1 MSGQG
6 ADRAATVQ
14 QREVTT
20 WHLEM
25 LDPSWL
31 RPAAPPDERLSVVR
45 AGIASPELNRFLY
58 TAVGGG
64 WFWTDRLGWTFAAW
78 REYLARPELE
88 TWVASLD
95 GAPAGYFELEQQ
107 AAGSVEIA
115 YFGLLPQFTGRRI
128 GAYLL
133 SVATARAW
141 SLWPPATRRVW
152 LHTCDLD
159 SPIALKNYQA
169 RGFRL
174 FKTESETVTLPA
186 VTPGPWPGAGQ
197 VT

>member
-1 MSGQG
+1 MSG
-6 ADRAATVQ
+6 Q

-25 LDPSWL
+25 LDPAWM
-31 RPAAPPDERLSVVR
+31 RPTVRPDDRLEVRR

-64 WFWTDRLGWTFAAW
+64 WFWTDRLAWTYPDW
-78 REYLARPELE
+78 RAYLERSDVE
-88 TWVASLD
+88 TWVAYLD
-95 GAPAGYFELEQQ
+95 GTPAGYFELEGCG
-107 AAGSVEIA
+107 AESIEIA
-115 YFGLLPQFTGRRI
+115 YFGVLPAFTGRRV

-133 SVATARAW
+133 SVAAARAW
-141 SLWPPATRRVW
+141 SQPAVRRVW

-159 SPIALKNYQA
+159 SPVALRNYQA

-174 FKTESETVTLPA
+174 FKTETERVSLPA